1 MESALPP
8 SRRCEARP
16 ELRER
21 PRITAGGR
29 SPPRPHCSTRAPGEE
44 PTSFRLDCRDHVCS
58 PQCPQGQLGITCS
71 PRASS
76 ASAAALGKHQ
86 PRPCQQCHDFSP
98 GTPCR
103 LCCLHPWAQG
113 QGRGTRRG
121 HSTPSCCC
129 FPAAQSSSAED
140 AEPQIQPG
148 RAQAAGWGRC
158 CRALLGL
165 TGGQD
170 QRHPLGSSRIW
181 VPNIQLHH
189 QRSCC
194 HLEQPRAG
202 LEESGGKGS
211 GKRPYRNEQ
220 LEWETDEK
228 PLLTNKEP
236 DKRQGSLKGLTKV

>member
-1 MESALPP
+1 MLSLPPGGARPGLSSGRGPGSLLEDALPLGPTAAHGPQEKSPHLSAWIAGTTSAL
-8 SRRCEARP
+8 
-16 ELRER
+16 
-21 PRITAGGR
+21 R
-29 SPPRPHCSTRAPGEE
+29 SAHRVSWALP
-44 PTSFRLDCRDHVCS
+44 
-58 PQCPQGQLGITCS
+58 
-71 PRASS
+71 
-76 ASAAALGKHQ
+76 AAALGKHQ
-86 PRPCQQCHDFSP
+86 PRPCQQYHDFSP

>member
-1 MESALPP
+1 MESAFPP

-29 SPPRPHCSTRAPGEE
+29 SPPRPHCSTWAPGEE

-86 PRPCQQCHDFSP
+86 PRPCQQRHDFSP

-113 QGRGTRRG
+113 RGRGTRCG

-165 TGGQD
+165 TGG
-170 QRHPLGSSRIW
+170 RTRGTHWVPVGSSSKVWLSPGTASGWAGGIW
-181 VPNIQLHH
+181 G
-189 QRSCC
+189 
-194 HLEQPRAG
+194 EG
-202 LEESGGKGS
+202 
-211 GKRPYRNEQ
+211 
-220 LEWETDEK
+220 EWEETLQK
-228 PLLTNKEP
+228 QAIGMGN
-236 DKRQGSLKGLTKV
+236 G